1 MCSFLTYSFEYQ
13 SVVSALVPTL
23 VIMRHANLSLGVINA
38 LLEILSSD
46 QLEMEQP
53 QVLQRCLSSAET
65 DNILLF
71 LLFVAKLDTFVN
83 V

>member
-1 MCSFLTYSFEYQ
+1 MMNLFILVKLLKNHKGRKFVLQIVCSFLTYSFEYQ

-23 VIMRHANLSLGVINA
+23 VIMRHANLSLGVTDTLKA

-53 QVLQRCLSSAET
+53 QVLQ
-65 DNILLF
+65 
-71 LLFVAKLDTFVN
+71 
-83 V
+83 